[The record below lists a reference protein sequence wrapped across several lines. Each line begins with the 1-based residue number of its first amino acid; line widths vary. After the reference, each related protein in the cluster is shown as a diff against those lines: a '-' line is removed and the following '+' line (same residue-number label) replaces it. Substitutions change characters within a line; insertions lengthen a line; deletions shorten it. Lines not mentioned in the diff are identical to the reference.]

1 MSSAGLIFFINPI
14 NVLGMARPQKP
25 KNVCQQPKVNLFKP
39 AGKPMAGIS
48 PISLTLDEY
57 EAIRLADLE
66 GLYQEEAADLM
77 NTSRQTFA
85 RIVESA
91 HRKVAEALVKGLPL
105 LIEGGTVNLCDDLG
119 GCKGHDYCLRRELE
133 TPGSSN
139 PDIQ

>member
-1 MSSAGLIFFINPI
+1 
-14 NVLGMARPQKP
+14 MARPLKP

-39 AGKPMAGIS
+39 AGKPMTGIS

-91 HRKVAEALVKGLPL
+91 HRKVAAALVKGLPL
-105 LIEGGTVNLCDDLG
+105 LIEGGAVNLCDDLG
-119 GCKGHDYCLRRELE
+119 ECQGHDYCLRRDSDI
-133 TPGSSN
+133 TDPANPGT
-139 PDIQ
+139 Q

>member
-1 MSSAGLIFFINPI
+1 MTG
-14 NVLGMARPQKP
+14 VT
-25 KNVCQQPKVNLFKP
+25 
-39 AGKPMAGIS
+39 

-91 HRKVAEALVKGLPL
+91 HRKVAAALVNGLPL

-119 GCKGHDYCLRRELE
+119 GCQGHDYCLRRDPENNENL
-133 TPGSSN
+133 N
-139 PDIQ
+139 PDIL